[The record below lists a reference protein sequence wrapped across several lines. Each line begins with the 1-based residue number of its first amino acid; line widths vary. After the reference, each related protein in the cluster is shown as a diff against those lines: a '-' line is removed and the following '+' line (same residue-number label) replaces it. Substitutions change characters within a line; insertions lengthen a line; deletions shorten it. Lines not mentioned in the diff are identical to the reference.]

1 MHKVLSN
8 TLLTPNVSALKV
20 VAPRIAAIREPGQ
33 FVIVHKGLNS
43 ERIPLTIADAD
54 PVHGTITLV
63 IQAVGK
69 STRELVALAAGEGI
83 QDIVGPLG
91 RPTEL
96 IESGRAV
103 CVGGGVGTAVVHPIA
118 QGLHQL
124 GVSVISIIGGRS
136 REWVILEEELRRLG
150 DVIVCT
156 DDGSY
161 GRHGFVTE
169 ALKDVMAAGGIDAV
183 YAVGPVPMMRA
194 VSEMTRPSG
203 IHTIVSLNPIM
214 IDGTGMCG
222 GCRVSVGNETK
233 FACVDGPEFDGHL
246 VDFRQLSD
254 RLSIYRPFEQEALAF
269 HDGECRI
276 GLQEPDRP
284 HGQEVSSSG
293 AASTQRPLQPD
304 RVEPVT
310 ALSPQ
315 DMQILQ
321 GPITPKE
328 RMKID
333 RQKMPEQNSLE
344 RAANFTEVNLGFT
357 EQLAMLEARRCLQCK
372 SAKCIPGCPVLVDIP
387 RFIGFVAEGN
397 LAAAAESLLGD
408 NALPAVTG
416 RVCPQETQCEA
427 VCVRSNKGAPVAVG
441 YLERFVADW
450 ARQQAGGVP
459 IKPTKFSG
467 KEIAVVGSGPGGLTA
482 AGELVKYGHQVT
494 IYEALHAP
502 GGVLLYG
509 IPEFRLPK
517 EIVRQEVDR
526 LVQQGVKIECNV
538 IVGKTYTL
546 EELRQ
551 RFDAVFIANGAGL
564 PVFMNVPGENLKG
577 VYSANEYLTRV
588 NLMAAYDF
596 PRHDTPVLK
605 GKNVAVVGGGN
616 VAMDSV
622 RTGKRLG
629 ADQSTIVYRRSKKEM
644 PARIEEIHHAEEE
657 GIRFEFLTAPV
668 EVLGNQDG
676 WVTGLKCIRM
686 ELGEPDASGRRRPIP
701 LQGSEFVV
709 PCDIVVVAV
718 GTRANPLLTSTC
730 PDLKLNKWGN
740 IEVDENGMTSIAGV
754 FAGGDIVRG
763 AATVILAMGDG
774 KRAAQAIQRY
784 LESLKSPALEDAGMV
799 SQS

>member
-1 MHKVLSN
+1 MHQVLSN
-8 TLLTPNVSALKV
+8 TSLTPNVSALKV
-20 VAPRIAAIREPGQ
+20 VAPRIAEIRQPGQ
-33 FVIVHKGLNS
+33 FVIVHKGSNS

-54 PVHGTITLV
+54 PVRGTIILV

-69 STRELVALAAGEGI
+69 STQELVALEPGESI
-83 QDIVGPLG
+83 HDIVGPLG
-91 RPTEL
+91 KPTEL
-96 IESGRAV
+96 IESGHAV

-118 QGLHQL
+118 QGLHRL
-124 GVSVISIIGGRS
+124 GVSVTSIIGGRS
-136 REWVILEEELRRLG
+136 REWVILEEELRKLG
-150 DVIVCT
+150 EVIVCT

-169 ALKDVMAAGGIDAV
+169 ALKDVLATGGVDAV

-222 GCRVSVGNETK
+222 GCRVSIGGETK

-254 RLSIYRPFEQEALAF
+254 RLSMYRPYEQEALAP
-269 HDGECRI
+269 HEGECRI
-276 GLQEPDRP
+276 GLQELHPTLASKDSP
-284 HGQEVSSSG
+284 VQISLSGSSLPPQSL
-293 AASTQRPLQPD
+293 TP
-304 RVEPVT
+304 E
-310 ALSPQ
+310 ALHF
-315 DMQILQ
+315 LE

-333 RQKMPEQNSLE
+333 RQKMPEQDSFE
-344 RAANFTEVNLGFT
+344 RAANFNEVNLGFT
-357 EQLAMLEARRCLQCK
+357 EQLALLEARRCLQCK
-372 SAKCIPGCPVLVDIP
+372 SAKCIPGCPVMVDIP
-387 RFIGFVAEGN
+387 RFIKYVAEGN
-397 LAAAAESLLGD
+397 LPAAAESLLGD
-408 NALPAVTG
+408 NTLPAVTG
-416 RVCPQETQCEA
+416 RVCPQETQCEEL
-427 VCVRSNKGAPVAVG
+427 CVRGNKGAPVAVG
-441 YLERFVADW
+441 HLERFVADW
-450 ARQQAGGVP
+450 ARQQAGGIPVKQTVP
-459 IKPTKFSG
+459 SG
-467 KEIAVVGSGPGGLTA
+467 KRIAVVGSGPGGLTA
-482 AGELVKYGHQVT
+482 AGELVKYGHQVV
-494 IYEALHAP
+494 IYEALHSP

-517 EIVRQEVDR
+517 DIVRQEVDR

-538 IVGKTYTL
+538 IIGKTYTL
-546 EELRQ
+546 GELRQ
-551 RFDAVFIANGAGL
+551 RFDAIFIANGAGL

-616 VAMDSV
+616 VAIDAV

-657 GIRFEFLTAPV
+657 GIHFEFLTAPV
-668 EVLGNQDG
+668 EVLGSEEG
-676 WVTGLKCIRM
+676 WVSGLKCIRM

-701 LQGSEFVV
+701 VPGSEFVI

-740 IEVDENGMTSIAGV
+740 IAVDENGMTSIPGV

-774 KRAAQAIQRY
+774 KRAAQVINRY
-784 LESLKSPALEDAGMV
+784 LESLTSPTLEDASVASV
-799 SQS
+799 S